1 MAIDICPE
9 SRLVFFRNTY
19 HQVVCVLEKYS
30 KSLGIAISAILLFLN
45 ANGQSG
51 KKLKYSMQ
59 LGYHQEDFRW
69 SIAGNTE
76 GTNPNVYSELIWKN
90 MSAPTFSAEIE
101 WNPISRIVVLSD
113 LHISQII
120 TGKVSDKDYL
130 GDNRTHNSYSRMFE
144 ANKGNIQAYDLM
156 IGYRLLSSD
165 HFMLTA
171 ALGYSIQA
179 QRLWMLKESENLHST
194 YITNWHG
201 FNFRLATYLPVNK
214 TLGISNRATAE
225 MFRFN
230 ARANW
235 NLVDNFQHPLSFEDV
250 ANGFGIKEDFR
261 LELQLNS
268 AINLNMGG
276 VYYHACAG
284 KGTDK
289 LFLSNGTVATTQFNG
304 AVRSYF
310 QATTGIRFSL

>member
-1 MAIDICPE
+1 
-9 SRLVFFRNTY
+9 
-19 HQVVCVLEKYS
+19 
-30 KSLGIAISAILLFLN
+30 
-45 ANGQSG
+45 
-51 KKLKYSMQ
+51 
-59 LGYHQEDFRW
+59 
-69 SIAGNTE
+69 
-76 GTNPNVYSELIWKN
+76 
-90 MSAPTFSAEIE
+90 MSAPAFSAEIE
-101 WNPISRIVVLSD
+101 WNPISRIVLLSD
-113 LHISQII
+113 LHISPIVA
-120 TGKVSDKDYL
+120 GKVSDKDYL

-144 ANKGNIQAYDLM
+144 ANKGNMQAYDLM

-194 YITNWHG
+194 YITKWHG
-201 FNFRLATYLPVNK
+201 FNFRLATYLPVSK

-268 AINLNMGG
+268 AINLYMGG
-276 VYYHACAG
+276 VYYHASAG